1 MLIWDTERHAMG
13 VTGMDATHQEFITG
27 LAALI
32 AAGDEDFPRLFQALA
47 AHTREHFDNE
57 SRLMQECRF
66 PAVAEHEGE
75 HQRILGQMA
84 QMQRLLA
91 QGRSAMARAYVES
104 LPDWFSQHLATM
116 DSALAAC
123 LRRLDIC
130 A

>member
-1 MLIWDTERHAMG
+1 MLSWEAERHALG
-13 VTGMDATHQEFITG
+13 VTVMDATHQEFITG

-32 AAGDEDFPRLFQALA
+32 AASEADFPHLLQALA

-66 PAVAEHEGE
+66 PAITEHEGE
-75 HQRILGQMA
+75 HQRILGQVA

-91 QGRSAMARAYVES
+91 QGRSAMARAWVKS
-104 LPDWFSQHLATM
+104 LPDWFEQHLATM

-123 LRRLDIC
+123 LKRIS